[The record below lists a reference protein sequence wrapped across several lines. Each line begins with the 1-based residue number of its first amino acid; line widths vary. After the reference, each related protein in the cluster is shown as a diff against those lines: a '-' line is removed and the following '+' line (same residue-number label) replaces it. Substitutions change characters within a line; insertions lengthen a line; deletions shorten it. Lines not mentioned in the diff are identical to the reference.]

1 MIISW
6 AHKKL
11 APRAVNL
18 RIINRTRSAGES
30 ITGFE
35 QVAPTMAARWGFSL
49 EFNNLKRQVIPAYR
63 VMLAK
68 LRGRENVLR
77 VPVFDR
83 HFWPADELLGLVAVG
98 HSDGTDFSDGAE
110 YTTEDIS
117 GVTAS
122 GTKGDTEIQVDFGSY
137 GQIFDGGL
145 YFGVNDETYLA
156 TGVTWLG
163 SVATI
168 EFEPSLRQD
177 HTDAT
182 FRLRPWLIMRLADDE
197 QGSAMFERAL
207 IGAPS
212 LELVEVLPDEL
223 DAMENAVA

>member
-1 MIISW
+1 MIIEW
-6 AHKKL
+6 AHKDL
-11 APRAVNL
+11 APRALNL

-35 QVAPTMAARWGFSL
+35 QVAPTFAARWGFSL
-49 EFNNLKRQVIPAYR
+49 EFNNLKRHLIPSYR
-63 VMLAK
+63 VMIAK

-77 VPVFDR
+77 VPVFDP
-83 HFWPADELLGLVAVG
+83 HFWPADELLGLVSVG

-110 YTTEDIS
+110 YVTADIS
-117 GVTAS
+117 GVSAS
-122 GTKGDTEIQVDFGSY
+122 GTKGDTQIEVDFGSY

-145 YFGVNDETYLA
+145 YFGIDDETYLA
-156 TGVTWLG
+156 TGVSWLG

-168 EFEPSLRQD
+168 NFEPSLRKD
-177 HTDAT
+177 HVAGS
-182 FRLRPWLIMRLADDE
+182 FRLRPYLIMRLADDE
-197 QGSAMFERAL
+197 QGNAMFERAL

-223 DAMENAVA
+223 DAMEA